1 MPSGRAAT
9 ITAVS
14 DDWVTAVAGDVA
26 AHAERELEAL
36 VAVSSPSG
44 DVHGADEAVA
54 VVTALLPTEARIE
67 RPPCSTPDYAPDLI
81 ATIEGR
87 GTRRLVLVGHVDTV
101 ISHSAHRPLERI
113 GDRLVGPGTIDMKG
127 GVTLSLGVMRTLAA
141 ATDSFA
147 ELALLLVTDEE
158 WRSRPFAHVE
168 RFAGYDGCL
177 CFEGGQ
183 LTPAGDD
190 GVVVRR
196 KAAGTLHAS
205 AHGAAAH
212 SGSSPDSGRNALL
225 ALAACAAEVAARHD
239 PSGPERLTA
248 VPTILRSG
256 EAFNVVPD
264 SGELFCDLRADRLA
278 AFEPVVEALPE
289 EIGGVRIEKRMA
301 RRWPAMDSRAATEVL
316 LRAAAERLGRPVVAV
331 ERGGASDASHLADA
345 IALTVDGLGPLGGNA
360 HTDEEYA
367 LASSLRPRAEVA
379 LAVAAALLE
388 LPP

>member
-1 MPSGRAAT
+1 MPSGPGAT
-9 ITAVS
+9 IPSVI
-14 DDWVTAVAGDVA
+14 DDWISAAADDVA

-44 DVHGADEAVA
+44 DAHAAEEAAA
-54 VVTALLPTEARIE
+54 VVTALLPTEAQIE

-81 ATIEGR
+81 ARIEGR
-87 GTRRLVLVGHVDTV
+87 GARRLVLVGHVDTV
-101 ISHSAHRPLERI
+101 IAHAAHRPLERI

-127 GVTLSLGVMRTLAA
+127 GVALSLGVMRVLAA
-141 ATDSFA
+141 APAAFA
-147 ELALLLVTDEE
+147 ELTLLLVTDEE
-158 WRSRPFAHVE
+158 WRSRPFAHAE
-168 RFAGYDGCL
+168 RFAGYDGCM
-177 CFEGGQ
+177 CFEGGE
-183 LTPAGDD
+183 LTPSGED

-239 PSGPERLTA
+239 PDGPERLTA

-264 SGELFCDLRADRLA
+264 SGELYCDLRADGLA

-289 EIGGVRIEKRMA
+289 EIGGVRIETRMA
-301 RRWPAMDSRAATEVL
+301 RRWPAMDSRAATEGL
-316 LRAAAERLGRPVVAV
+316 LGAAGERLGRPIVGV

-345 IALTVDGLGPLGGNA
+345 IALTVDGLGPLGAGA
-360 HTDEEYA
+360 HTDAEYA
-367 LASSLRPRAEVA
+367 LSSSLRTRAEVA

-388 LPP
+388 LP

>member
-1 MPSGRAAT
+1 MTSGRAAT

-14 DDWVTAVAGDVA
+14 DQWISAAADEVA

-44 DVHGADEAVA
+44 DAHAAEEAAA
-54 VVTALLPTEARIE
+54 VVTALLPTEAQIE

-81 ATIEGR
+81 ARIEGS

-101 ISHSAHRPLERI
+101 ISHTAHRPLERI
-113 GDRLVGPGTIDMKG
+113 GDRLVGPGAIDMKG
-127 GVTLSLGVMRTLAA
+127 GVALSLGVMRALAVVP
-141 ATDSFA
+141 TSFA
-147 ELALLLVTDEE
+147 ELTLLLVTDEE

-183 LTPAGDD
+183 STPTGDD

-212 SGSSPDSGRNALL
+212 SGSAPDSGRNALL
-225 ALAACAAEVAARHD
+225 ALAACAVEVAARHD
-239 PSGPERLTA
+239 PDGPERLTA

-264 SGELFCDLRADRLA
+264 AGELYCDLRADRLV
-278 AFEPVVEALPE
+278 AFEPVLEALPE
-289 EIGGVRIEKRMA
+289 EIGGVRIETRMA
-301 RRWPAMDSRAATEVL
+301 RRWPAMDSRAATEGL
-316 LRAAAERLGRPVVAV
+316 LLAAGKRLGRSVVGV
-331 ERGGASDASHLADA
+331 ERGGASDASHLADTV
-345 IALTVDGLGPLGGNA
+345 ALTVDGLGPLGGGA

-367 LASSLRPRAEVA
+367 LASSLRTRAEVA

-388 LPP
+388 LP